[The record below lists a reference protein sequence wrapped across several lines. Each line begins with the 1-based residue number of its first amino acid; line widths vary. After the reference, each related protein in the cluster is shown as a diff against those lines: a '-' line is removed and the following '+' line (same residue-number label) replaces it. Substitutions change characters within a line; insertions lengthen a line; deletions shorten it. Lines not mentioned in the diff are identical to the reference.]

1 MSYLDVNNLS
11 FKYQEKPIFDG
22 AEMRLFEG
30 EHMVI
35 VGPNGSGK
43 TTLLN
48 LLVKELTPDKGTI
61 NWLNTITVGYLDQYA
76 RVDKQKLVRH
86 YLLEVYEPLFN
97 LEDKMNNYYQA
108 IANGTSSNVE
118 KDLHYASE
126 IQDTLLESDFY
137 RIKSSL
143 SNVIGG
149 LGMDMDVLE
158 HKIERLSSGMR
169 EKIILAKLLLKESD
183 VLILDEPT
191 NFLDVAH
198 IEWLTKFLKAY
209 EKTFIVVSHDEG
221 FVKDIAKVVIAIEN
235 TKLTRYKGDY
245 QFYLETRALRIEQQ
259 EKAYESQQRE
269 IKVKQTF
276 VEKNL
281 VRASTTRRAQSVR
294 KALLKMEVIDKPIK
308 PKKLRFWFPYS
319 SDTGKEVLKVND
331 LVIGYNQQPLL
342 NPFSFVI
349 RKNTIAVITGHN
361 GIGKS
366 TLIKTIIEMIE
377 PISGSYEWI
386 DTARINY
393 FSQELDLEENLT
405 AFEHLYYVM
414 DVDNQ
419 KEVYTLLAQYGIT
432 YEQARRPLS
441 SLSGGQQTKVRLAL
455 MHQYKSNVLILD
467 EPTNHLD
474 IQAKEALKKALL
486 EYQGTVILV
495 THEKEF
501 YQDLNSQV
509 IDFEQI

>member
-11 FKYQEKPIFDG
+11 FKYQEKPIFEG

-30 EHMVI
+30 DHMVI

-48 LLVKELTPDKGTI
+48 LLVKEITPDKGTI
-61 NWLNTITVGYLDQYA
+61 SWLNNLKVGYLDQYA
-76 RVDKQKLVRH
+76 TVDKEKLVRQ
-86 YLLEVYEPLFN
+86 YLLEVYEPLFK
-97 LEDKMNNYYQA
+97 LEDRMNSLYER
-108 IANGTSSNVE
+108 IADGSSTDIE

-126 IQDTLLESDFY
+126 IQEQLLDSDFY

-149 LGMDMDVLE
+149 LGMSIDVLDK
-158 HKIERLSSGMR
+158 KIDHLSSGMR
-169 EKIILAKLLLKESD
+169 EKTILAKLLLKDSD

-191 NFLDVAH
+191 NFLDIAH

-209 EKTFIVVSHDEG
+209 EKTFIVVSHDEV
-221 FVKDIAKVVIAIEN
+221 FVSEIAKVVIAIEN

-245 QFYLETRALRIEQQ
+245 QFYLDNRALRIEQQ
-259 EKAYESQQRE
+259 EKAFESQQRE

-281 VRASTTRRAQSVR
+281 VRASTTKRAQSVR
-294 KALLKMEVIDKPIK
+294 RQLLKMEIIDKPIK

-319 SDTGKEVLKVND
+319 SDTGKEVLAVND
-331 LVIGYNQQPLL
+331 LVIGYNNKPLL
-342 NPFSFVI
+342 APISFTI
-349 RKNTIAVITGHN
+349 RKNTINVITGHN

-366 TLIKTIIEMIE
+366 TLIKTIIGMMD

-386 DTARINY
+386 DTAQINY
-393 FSQELDLEENLT
+393 FSQELDLEGNLT

-414 DVDNQ
+414 NVDNQ
-419 KEVYTLLAQYGIT
+419 KDVYTLLAQYGIT

-474 IQAKEALKKALL
+474 IQAKEALKKALV

-501 YQDLNSQV
+501 YVDLKAQI
-509 IDFEQI
+509 IDFGAL